1 METKQ
6 ETCAQRIDE
15 KLKGREEDLRALLDN
30 PDSDWGQD
38 DPALSIQKREIVE
51 ICLSWGGPADY
62 VEIHL
67 TEGEVDKVLYRFS
80 DWFDTA
86 TVEIEKDSPLY
97 TYAMFQ
103 LGDDEPMTLDDN
115 LVKEAEWLF
124 KELLGA
130 KSPTDRAYYQ
140 GRIDS
145 LAEARR
151 IVARQERESA

>member
-1 METKQ
+1 LPILQSLALRGGEGLSLPLNERESTMNTDEQ
-6 ETCAQRIDE
+6 TCAQRIDE

-97 TYAMFQ
+97 TYAMF
-103 LGDDEPMTLDDN
+103 
-115 LVKEAEWLF
+115 
-124 KELLGA
+124 
-130 KSPTDRAYYQ
+130 
-140 GRIDS
+140 S
-145 LAEARR
+145 LEMMS
-151 IVARQERESA
+151 Q

>member
-1 METKQ
+1 MTTEQK
-6 ETCAQRIDE
+6 TCAQRIDE
-15 KLKGREEDLRALLDN
+15 QMKGREEDIKALLDN
-30 PDSDWGQD
+30 PDSDWGRD
-38 DPALSIQKREIVE
+38 DLALSIQKREIVE

-103 LGDDEPMTLDDN
+103 LEMM
-115 LVKEAEWLF
+115 
-124 KELLGA
+124 
-130 KSPTDRAYYQ
+130 
-140 GRIDS
+140 
-145 LAEARR
+145 
-151 IVARQERESA
+151 SA

>member
-86 TVEIEKDSPLY
+86 TVEIDNGSPLY
-97 TYAMFQ
+97 QYAMFQ
-103 LGDDEPMTLDDN
+103 LEMM
-115 LVKEAEWLF
+115 
-124 KELLGA
+124 
-130 KSPTDRAYYQ
+130 SQ
-140 GRIDS
+140 
-145 LAEARR
+145 
-151 IVARQERESA
+151 